1 MIIINYMRKLLARF
15 KGVKGFTLI
24 ELLVVIG
31 ILGILAAA
39 LIATIDPFEQLKKAQ
54 DANVKNLAVEFVNA
68 NIRYYTT
75 HNRLP
80 WATGG
85 SATCIGSGFP
95 SGELLDTSR
104 MVGCTTDLVN
114 DGELKTAFSSSA
126 NLDGVAVTSTSS
138 NNEVIACFAPQS
150 KAQRSDVNTKYTITG
165 TPIANPSAT
174 CIGQGS
180 GTTVCYWCIQ

>member
-1 MIIINYMRKLLARF
+1 MRKLLSAF
-15 KGVKGFTLI
+15 KRNKGFTLI

-54 DANVKNLAVEFVNA
+54 DANIKNLAVEYVNA

-85 SATCIGSGFP
+85 TAACVGSGFP
-95 SGELLDTSR
+95 SAALLDSARLAT
-104 MVGCTTDLVN
+104 CTTDLIN
-114 DGELKTAFSSSA
+114 DGELKSAFSSSS
-126 NLDGVAVTSTSS
+126 NLKDVLITSSSTS
-138 NNEVIACFAPQS
+138 NNVIACFAPQS
-150 KAQRSDVNTKYTITG
+150 KSQRSDGNTKYNNVG
-165 TPIANPSAT
+165 VAYANPATT

-180 GTTVCYWCIQ
+180 GTIVCYWCIQ